1 MGAAASVWFH
11 EKRTNLSRAELRH
24 TGRSACRYVML
35 TGRIAEDFRLPRQE
49 PVGKQLLFCRFKADT
64 ADGCR
69 EALPSIPFSRNSR
82 IAFSTTRSAS
92 S

>member
-1 MGAAASVWFH
+1 
-11 EKRTNLSRAELRH
+11 
-24 TGRSACRYVML
+24 ML

-82 IAFSTTRSAS
+82 IAFFHDTERFFLIGKNFFQRFPCAVVFPQRPPI
-92 S
+92 